1 MGTNFSISNNE
12 FYASK
17 TLNTPVQSEII
28 PFYQPVFN
36 VQNNQ
41 CSGFEILARKIDHA
55 GNILLPV
62 DFLKEFN
69 TSTLL
74 QNLTLTLFNK
84 VSNGLLQ
91 ISNKLKDKFYV
102 AFNISASLLCSETF
116 IDASIRMAEVC
127 KYFNSE
133 LILEI
138 TEHEPLDYEIHRMS
152 LLKLKKNDINILLDD
167 FGTGYSGL
175 ISLMADEISGIK
187 VPREIISQVQNNY
200 KCEIILETT
209 IKLARKLGLTLTVE
223 GIEDSFLL
231 KEAKVRGFDYM
242 QGYYLCP
249 PVSIEQYLDKQFI

>member
-1 MGTNFSISNNE
+1 MSTNFSISNNE
-12 FYASK
+12 FYAGK
-17 TLNTPVQSEII
+17 ILNTAVKSEII

-36 VQNNQ
+36 VHNNQ
-41 CSGFEILARKIDHA
+41 CTGFEILARKIDCA

-62 DFLKEFN
+62 DFLKDFN
-69 TSTLL
+69 TSALL
-74 QNLTLTLFNK
+74 QNLTLTLFHK
-84 VSNGLLQ
+84 VSECLLQ
-91 ISNKLKDKFYV
+91 ISKKFKDKFYV

-116 IDASIRMAEVC
+116 VDASIRMANVC
-127 KYFNSE
+127 KHFNAE

-138 TEHEPLDYEIHRMS
+138 TEHEPLDTEIHRTS
-152 LLKLKKNDINILLDD
+152 LVKLKKSDINILLDD

-175 ISLMADEISGIK
+175 ISLMTDEISGIK
-187 VPREIISQVQNNY
+187 VPREIISQIQNNY

-231 KEAKVRGFDYM
+231 NEAKVRGFNYM

-249 PVSIEQYLDKQFI
+249 PVSIEQYLGKQFI